1 MGCQKMFFHGSGM
14 RRFTMKR
21 IMMRSVLLVFSMA
34 GLMLT
39 LTVGAAFAWEAAT
52 HAYIEEHLYK
62 QKGKADQEVMR
73 NRIYGA
79 NAIDIFNNNFDSPYV
94 DFAAY
99 FHSTSQEYFLKAW
112 QIAETKEEKAFAYGF
127 VSHNNK
133 WGMDSTAHISGIT
146 YGRGTGYVIAKAKV
160 LAAALGPSLEAQLG
174 LPPGYLSDE
183 VLVNL
188 CHYLVESG
196 VDFLILEKDPAIG
209 SKLLN
214 AAFFRSDELSSLLVN
229 AYQSDFADLAGITE
243 AEAAEIIVTAEAH
256 FQISMINYGWALKQP
271 NALDLVAQG
280 LAGIGVIY
288 LGLPPGSEAVLAP
301 VAKSGIQAAMTLC
314 RPDFEREIKADT
326 GWVNGKLSAAKVV
339 W

>member
-1 MGCQKMFFHGSGM
+1 MKNTII
-14 RRFTMKR
+14 RR
-21 IMMRSVLLVFSMA
+21 VLVVFWMT
-34 GLMLT
+34 GLMLIQ
-39 LTVGAAFAWEAAT
+39 TVGAAFAWEAAT

-62 QKGKADQEVMR
+62 QKGQADEHVML

-79 NAIDIFNNNFDSPYV
+79 NAIDIFNNNFTSPYL

-99 FHSTSQEYFLKAW
+99 FHSTSQEYFLEAW
-112 QIAETKEEKAFAYGF
+112 QIAATKEEKAFAYGF

-160 LAAALGPSLEAQLG
+160 LAAMLGPSLEAQLG
-174 LPPGYLSDE
+174 LPPGSLSDE

-209 SKLLN
+209 SKLMS
-214 AAFFRSDELSSLLVN
+214 AAFFRSNEVPTLLVN
-229 AYQSDFADLAGITE
+229 AYQDDFADLAGITE
-243 AEAAEIIVTAEAH
+243 TAAASIITTAEAN
-256 FQISMINYGWALKQP
+256 FQISMINYGWALTQP

-280 LAGIGVIY
+280 LASIGVIY
-288 LGLPPGSEAVLAP
+288 LGLPLGSETILTP
-301 VAKSGIQAAMTLC
+301 VAKSGIQAAMMLC
-314 RPDFEREIKADT
+314 KPDFEREIKADT
-326 GWVNGKLSAAKVV
+326 GWVNGKLSASGVV

>member
-1 MGCQKMFFHGSGM
+1 MM
-14 RRFTMKR
+14 RR
-21 IMMRSVLLVFSMA
+21 VLVVFWMT
-34 GLMLT
+34 GLMLIQ
-39 LTVGAAFAWEAAT
+39 TVGASFAWEAAT

-62 QKGKADQEVMR
+62 QKGQADEYVMR

-79 NAIDIFNNNFDSPYV
+79 NAIDIFNNNFTSPYL

-99 FHSTSQEYFLKAW
+99 FHSTSQEYFLEAW
-112 QIAETKEEKAFAYGF
+112 QIAATKEEMAFAYGF

-133 WGMDSTAHISGIT
+133 WGMDSTAHISGLT
-146 YGRGTGYVIAKAKV
+146 YGRVTGYVIAKAKV
-160 LAAALGPSLEAQLG
+160 LAAMLRPSLEEQLG
-174 LPPGYLSDE
+174 LPPGSLSDE

-209 SKLLN
+209 SKLMN
-214 AAFFRSDELSSLLVN
+214 ASFFRSNEVPALLVN
-229 AYQSDFADLAGITE
+229 AYQDDFASLAGITE
-243 AEAAEIIVTAEAH
+243 TAAASIIATAEAN
-256 FQISMINYGWALKQP
+256 FQISMINYGWALTQP

-288 LGLPPGSEAVLAP
+288 LGLPPGSETILTP
-301 VAKSGIQAAMTLC
+301 VAKSGIQAAKVLC
-314 RPDFEREIKADT
+314 KPDFEREIKADT
-326 GWVNGKLSAAKVV
+326 GWVNGKLSAAGVV

>member
-1 MGCQKMFFHGSGM
+1 MKSMM
-14 RRFTMKR
+14 RR
-21 IMMRSVLLVFSMA
+21 ILVVFWMT
-34 GLMLT
+34 GVMLI

-62 QKGKADQEVMR
+62 QKGQADQDVMR

-79 NAIDIFNNNFDSPYV
+79 NAIDIFNNDFTSPYL

-99 FHSTSQEYFLKAW
+99 FHSTSQEYFLEAW
-112 QIAETKEEKAFAYGF
+112 QIAETKEERAFAYGF

-133 WGMDSTAHISGIT
+133 WGMDSTAHISGKT

-160 LAAALGPSLEAQLG
+160 LSAMLGPSLEAQLG
-174 LPPGYLSDE
+174 LSIPYE
-183 VLVNL
+183 TLVNL

-209 SKLLN
+209 SKLMN
-214 AAFFRSDELSSLLVN
+214 AALFRSDEVPALLVN
-229 AYQSDFADLAGITE
+229 AYQDDFADLAGITE
-243 AEAAEIIVTAEAH
+243 TAAADIITTAEAN
-256 FQISMINYGWALKQP
+256 FQISMIKYGGALTQP

-280 LAGIGVIY
+280 LASIGVIY
-288 LGLPPGSEAVLAP
+288 LGLEPGSETILTP
-301 VAKSGIQAAMTLC
+301 VAKSGIQAAMMLC
-314 RPDFEREIKADT
+314 KPDFEREIKADT
-326 GWVNGKLSAAKVV
+326 GWVNGKLSAAGVV

>member
-1 MGCQKMFFHGSGM
+1 MKKTIV
-14 RRFTMKR
+14 RR
-21 IMMRSVLLVFSMA
+21 VLVVSWLT
-34 GLMLT
+34 GLMLI

-52 HAYIEEHLYK
+52 HAYIEEYLYK
-62 QKGKADQEVMR
+62 QRGQADEDVMR

-79 NAIDIFNNNFDSPYV
+79 NAIDIFNNNFTSPYL

-99 FHSTSQEYFLKAW
+99 FHSTSQEYFLEAW
-112 QIAETKEEKAFAYGF
+112 QIAATTEEKAFAYGF

-133 WGMDSTAHISGIT
+133 WGMDSTAHVSGIT

-160 LAAALGPSLEAQLG
+160 LAAMLGPSLEAQLG
-174 LPPGYLSDE
+174 LPPGYLSAE

-209 SKLLN
+209 SKLMN
-214 AAFFRSDELSSLLVN
+214 AAFFRSDEVPALLVN
-229 AYQSDFADLAGITE
+229 AYEDDFADLAGITDT
-243 AEAAEIIVTAEAH
+243 AAGIITTAEAN
-256 FQISMINYGWALKQP
+256 FQISMMNYGWALTQP

-288 LGLPPGSEAVLAP
+288 LGLPPGSETILTP
-301 VAKSGIQAAMTLC
+301 VAKSGIQAAMMLC
-314 RPDFEREIKADT
+314 RRDFEREIEADT
-326 GWVNGKLSAAKVV
+326 GWVNGKLSAAGVV